1 MGTFKYARCM
11 SEDKNMISEEAVQA
25 AHAAICEQNFDD
37 CLEWRGRCVKA
48 VEAAA
53 PRIAEQ
59 AWDEGRNCGA
69 RFPYG
74 KRGLGTDD
82 NPYRSPA

>member
-1 MGTFKYARCM
+1 M
-11 SEDKNMISEEAVQA
+11 NISEEAVQA

-53 PRIAEQ
+53 PYMLAE
-59 AWDEGRNCGA
+59 AWAEGHESGFWNGRESAGSGEMELCGVEHA
-69 RFPYG
+69 
-74 KRGLGTDD
+74 KVA
-82 NPYRSPA
+82 NPYRSQA